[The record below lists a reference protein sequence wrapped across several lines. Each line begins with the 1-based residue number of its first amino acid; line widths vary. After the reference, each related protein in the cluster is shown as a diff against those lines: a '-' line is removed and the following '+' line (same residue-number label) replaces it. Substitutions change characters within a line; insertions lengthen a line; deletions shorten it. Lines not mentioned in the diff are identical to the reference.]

1 MYSTKK
7 YCVCINIL
15 TAVELYYCLKTHW
28 DLAYLIL
35 PWKASTALSKQT
47 SLLDGLEE
55 VNIDVGASVI
65 DLPLSCWKKTLPLEL
80 GRENTQGEKCCW
92 ILCCLWTTSD
102 IVPNGNTAW
111 LLGHLVL
118 LVDMI
123 EQTVEESQQKHGAVR
138 PTGGMNVLNQV
149 NWTMA
154 YLFIQRF
161 WLMYDE

>member
-28 DLAYLIL
+28 DLAYLIH
-35 PWKASTALSKQT
+35 PWKASTVLSKQT

-55 VNIDVGASVI
+55 VNIGVGAPSNAM
-65 DLPLSCWKKTLPLEL
+65 LKKKTPPLDL

-92 ILCCLWTTSD
+92 VLCRLWTTSD
-102 IVPNGNTAW
+102 IVPSGNTAW
-111 LLGHLVL
+111 LHGRLVL

-123 EQTVEESQQKHGAVR
+123 SQTVEESQQKHGAVR
-138 PTGGMNVLNQV
+138 PTGGMNLLNQV
-149 NWTMA
+149 NGPMA

-161 WLMYDE
+161 WLKCDE